1 MTPEVKTVRGRNFLI
16 EHGGAANTFDTFWA
30 EGVIRAA
37 EQPPGFFQPLPYP
50 MSRSSSARR

>member
-37 EQPPGFFQPLPYP
+37 E
-50 MSRSSSARR
+50 